1 MRFISSTMPYFY
13 LFIGWMLFYAS
24 HSYLA
29 ALNIKRK
36 IQGIMGNSYKWYRL
50 IYSLVSILGVFALLF
65 YSGTI
70 PPHYLLNPTDV
81 LQYIGYMLATFGT
94 IISVKSMKG
103 ISLKRFIGLAPH
115 DDLKQKDSLV
125 IDGLYR
131 WVRHPLYAGLVLIF
145 LGYFFFLPT
154 VASMVHLI
162 ALLVYL
168 PFGIYFEEK
177 KLITLHGPAYIDF
190 QKSVPPIIP
199 TKKP

>member
-1 MRFISSTMPYFY
+1 MPYFY
-13 LFIGWMLFYAS
+13 LFIGWMLFYTS

-29 ALNIKRK
+29 ALNIKRI

-50 IYSLVSILGVFALLF
+50 IYSLVSTFWVFALLF

-70 PPHYLLNPTDV
+70 PSHYLLTPTDG

-103 ISLKRFIGLAPH
+103 ISIKRFIGLVPH
-115 DDLKQKDSLV
+115 DDLKEKERLL

-154 VASMVHLI
+154 VASIIHLA

-177 KLITLHGPAYIDF
+177 KLIILHGQAYVDY
-190 QKSVPPIIP
+190 QKTVPPLIP